1 MNLKD
6 YLKNLE
12 TLNPELVKK
21 LPSWV
26 KELKEIVKESEQE
39 NKNDN

>member
-1 MNLKD
+1 MDLKD

-21 LPSWV
+21 LPSWI
-26 KELKEIVKESEQE
+26 KELKEIVKEAEQE
-39 NKNDN
+39 EEK